1 MENSFLGFKII
12 DSSVPIQT
20 QRLLEQI
27 EKFKQGAAYRVSH
40 GLWHGTEV
48 TAEQLVVPS
57 EHLVDENIAV
67 SVQPAE
73 SGGGIRTRRGN
84 ASSWMIRVVR
94 GSTTVLGKPAS
105 PNSVGWIARQGRC
118 LPGFVPTRGSRA
130 TI

>member
-1 MENSFLGFKII
+1 MTFE
-12 DSSVPIQT
+12 
-20 QRLLEQI
+20 
-27 EKFKQGAAYRVSH
+27 QGAAYRVSY

-57 EHLVDENIAV
+57 EHQASIWSTRISL
-67 SVQPAE
+67 SLFQPAE
-73 SGGGIRTRRGN
+73 SGGYPHAQGGN
-84 ASSWMIRVVR
+84 ASSWTIRVVR
-94 GSTTVLGKPAS
+94 GGTTVLGNPAS